1 MKKINPLQKTAGF
14 TNDSKGFLESKTKDI
29 GKNLMETAKVKEMKE
44 MVDLNKTTTSGGG
57 KTLVKRGLSKAKK
70 WEF

>member
-1 MKKINPLQKTAGF
+1 
-14 TNDSKGFLESKTKDI
+14 
-29 GKNLMETAKVKEMKE
+29 METAKVKEMKE

-70 WEF
+70 